1 MTYVRFKDRLLKSI
15 VILSKD
21 TFFNG
26 NFYKKGKVFD
36 ILSVD
41 TFTLNETI
49 YAKLSDG
56 TNFLVVE
63 MSLLKDHKIF
73 SDGFVFNKPN

>member
-1 MTYVRFKDRLLKSI
+1 MAYIRFKERLLKSI

-26 NFYKKGKVFD
+26 NFYKKGKTFD

-41 TFTLNETI
+41 TFTLNDKI

-56 TNFLVVE
+56 NNFLVVE
-63 MSLLKDHKIF
+63 MLLLKEHKIF
-73 SDGFVFNKPN
+73 SDGFVFNKPI